1 MMPKTLLLASA
12 FGLCFLLPS
21 CDNDDPQV
29 PVTYDPTPV
38 ALDYGRFPDPQLPPD
53 NPLTVQGV
61 RLGRMLFYEKMLS
74 GDNTQSCASCHLQA
88 FAFTDTATLSLG
100 IRGMRGHRNAM
111 SVFNMAWHDNEFF
124 WDGRAHLLRD
134 QSLRPIQDPLEMDES
149 LDDVV
154 AKLEADKR
162 YRDQFI
168 RAFGDELITP
178 QRIALA
184 MEQFMHT
191 IVSNRSKYDRFL
203 RGEVQLT
210 ADEERG
216 RFLFFTEFNPFFPA
230 QSGADCAHCHG
241 GDNFE
246 NDMYMNNGLDDPSGM
261 MLDRGREM
269 VTMNPNDRGKFKVM
283 SLRNIEVTPPYMHDG
298 RFRTLEEVVDHY
310 DHGLHPSPT
319 LDPALDYTRVSGG
332 LQLTPS
338 DKVALVAFLRT
349 LTDHAMLTDTTFAD
363 PF

>member
-1 MMPKTLLLASA
+1 MNNPRLLRLA
-12 FGLCFLLPS
+12 FLGLVLFAAA
-21 CDNDDPQV
+21 CDQDDDPI
-29 PVTYDPTPV
+29 PVTYDPTPFV
-38 ALDYGRFPDPQLPPD
+38 LDLGRFPDPKLPSD
-53 NPLTVQGV
+53 NPLTAQGV

-88 FAFTDTATLSLG
+88 FAFTDTARTSLG

-111 SVFNMAWHDNEFF
+111 SVFNMPWHDNEFF

-134 QSLRPIQDPLEMDES
+134 QALRPIQDPLEMDES
-149 LDDVV
+149 LDDAV
-154 AKLEADKR
+154 AKLSADKR

-168 RAFGDELITP
+168 RAFGDDLITP
-178 QRIALA
+178 ERMALA

-203 RGEVQLT
+203 RGEAQLT
-210 ADEERG
+210 PDEERG

-246 NDMYMNNGLDDPSGM
+246 NDMYMNNGLDAPPGM
-261 MLDRGREM
+261 TDLGREM
-269 VTMNPNDRGKFKVM
+269 VTQNPNDRGKFKVM

-298 RFRTLEEVVDHY
+298 RFRTLEDVVDHY
-310 DHGLHPSPT
+310 DHGLRPSPT
-319 LDPALDYTRVSGG
+319 LDPALEYTRVSGG
-332 LQLTPS
+332 LQLSTS
-338 DKVALVAFLRT
+338 DKAALVAFLRT
-349 LTDHAMLTDTTFAD
+349 LTDHEMLSDTTFSD